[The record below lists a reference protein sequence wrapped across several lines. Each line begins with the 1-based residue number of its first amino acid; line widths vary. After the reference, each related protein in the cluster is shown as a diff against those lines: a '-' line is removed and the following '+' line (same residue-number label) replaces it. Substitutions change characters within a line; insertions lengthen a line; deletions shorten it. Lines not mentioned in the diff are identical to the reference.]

1 MNEETDSMQISMIAA
16 MAHDRVIGLDNQ
28 MPWHLPADLAHFK
41 RVTLGKPVLMGRK
54 TFESI
59 GRPLPGRRNLV
70 ISRNPDYQA
79 DGVEVIDSVEA
90 ALALLAAGDVA
101 SGEAVGEL
109 MVIGGGHLYAQLLP
123 SADRLY
129 LTRIDLAVEGDTR
142 FPAFDEGQ
150 WQLVESESH
159 PADEKNAYPY
169 RFETWQRR

>member
-1 MNEETDSMQISMIAA
+1 MMISMIAA

-70 ISRNPDYQA
+70 ISRNPDYRA

-90 ALALLAAGDVA
+90 ALALLADSDVA
-101 SGEAVGEL
+101 EL
-109 MVIGGGHLYAQLLP
+109 MVIGGGHLYGQLLP
-123 SADRLY
+123 RADRLY
-129 LTRIDLAVEGDTR
+129 LTRIDLAGGGYP
-142 FPAFDEGQ
+142 FPGLRRGR
-150 WQLVESESH
+150 LVLHRARVPS
-159 PADEKNAYPY
+159 A
-169 RFETWQRR
+169 

>member
-1 MNEETDSMQISMIAA
+1 MKISMIAA
-16 MAHDRVIGLDNQ
+16 MAHDRVIGKDNQ

-70 ISRNPDYQA
+70 ISRNPGYQA
-79 DGVEVIDSVEA
+79 EGIEVVGSVEA
-90 ALALLAAGDVA
+90 ALALLTG
-101 SGEAVGEL
+101 SAVEEL
-109 MVIGGGHLYAQLLP
+109 MVIGGGHLYAEMLP

-129 LTRIDLAVEGDTR
+129 LTQIDLAVEGDTR
-142 FPAFDEGQ
+142 FPAFDDGQ
-150 WQLVESESH
+150 WQRIDCESH
-159 PADEKNAYPY
+159 PADENNPHPY

>member
-1 MNEETDSMQISMIAA
+1 MKISMIAA
-16 MAHDRVIGLDNQ
+16 MAHDRVIGKDNQ

-79 DGVEVIDSVEA
+79 EGIEVVGSVEA
-90 ALALLAAGDVA
+90 ALALLAGSSV
-101 SGEAVGEL
+101 EEL
-109 MVIGGGHLYAQLLP
+109 MVIGGGHLYAEMLP
-123 SADRLY
+123 SADCLY

-142 FPAFDEGQ
+142 FPAFDDGQ
-150 WQLVESESH
+150 WQRVDFESH
-159 PADEKNAYPY
+159 PADEKNPHPY
-169 RFETWQRR
+169 SFEIWQRR

>member
-1 MNEETDSMQISMIAA
+1 MMISMIAA

-70 ISRNPDYQA
+70 ISRNPDYRA

-90 ALALLAAGDVA
+90 ALALLADSDVA
-101 SGEAVGEL
+101 EL
-109 MVIGGGHLYAQLLP
+109 MVIGGGHLYGQLLP
-123 SADRLY
+123 RADRLY

-142 FPAFDEGQ
+142 FPAFDEGD
-150 WQLVESESH
+150 WSCIERESH
-159 PADEKNAYPY
+159 QLDEKNPHPY
-169 RFETWQRR
+169 CFETWQRR

>member
-1 MNEETDSMQISMIAA
+1 MKISMIAA
-16 MAHDRVIGLDNQ
+16 MAHDRVIGKDNQ

-79 DGVEVIDSVEA
+79 EGIEVVGSVEA
-90 ALALLAAGDVA
+90 ALALLAGSSA
-101 SGEAVGEL
+101 EEL
-109 MVIGGGHLYAQLLP
+109 MVIGGGHLYAEMLP
-123 SADRLY
+123 SADCLY

-142 FPAFDEGQ
+142 FPAFDDGQ
-150 WQLVESESH
+150 WQRVDCESH
-159 PADEKNAYPY
+159 PADEKNPHPY
-169 RFETWQRR
+169 SFETWQRR

>member
-1 MNEETDSMQISMIAA
+1 MMISMIAA

-70 ISRNPDYQA
+70 ISRNPDYRA
-79 DGVEVIDSVEA
+79 DGVEVIDSVDA
-90 ALALLAAGDVA
+90 ALALLGNDVA
-101 SGEAVGEL
+101 EL
-109 MVIGGGHLYAQLLP
+109 MVIGGGHLYGQLLP
-123 SADRLY
+123 RADRLY

-142 FPAFDEGQ
+142 FPAFDEGD
-150 WQLVESESH
+150 WSCIERESH
-159 PADEKNAYPY
+159 QPDEKNPHSY
-169 RFETWQRR
+169 RFETWRRR

>member
-1 MNEETDSMQISMIAA
+1 MMISMIAA

-70 ISRNPDYQA
+70 ISRNPGYQA
-79 DGVEVIDSVEA
+79 GGVEVVGSVEA
-90 ALALLAAGDVA
+90 ALALLASSTV
-101 SGEAVGEL
+101 EEL
-109 MVIGGGHLYAQLLP
+109 MVIGGGHLYTEMLP

-129 LTRIDLAVEGDTR
+129 LTQIDLSVEGDTR
-142 FPAFDEGQ
+142 FPAFDDGQ
-150 WQLVESESH
+150 WLRIDCESH
-159 PADEKNAYPY
+159 PADEKNPHPY

>member
-1 MNEETDSMQISMIAA
+1 MKISMIAA
-16 MAHDRVIGLDNQ
+16 MAHDRVIGKDNQ

-79 DGVEVIDSVEA
+79 EGIEVVGSVEA
-90 ALALLAAGDVA
+90 ALALLAGSSV
-101 SGEAVGEL
+101 EEL
-109 MVIGGGHLYAQLLP
+109 MVIGGGHLYAEMLP
-123 SADRLY
+123 SADCLY

-142 FPAFDEGQ
+142 FPAFDDDQ
-150 WQLVESESH
+150 WQRVDCESH
-159 PADEKNAYPY
+159 SADEKNPHPY
-169 RFETWQRR
+169 SFETWQRR

>member
-1 MNEETDSMQISMIAA
+1 MKISMIAA
-16 MAHDRVIGLDNQ
+16 MAHDRVIGKDNQ

-79 DGVEVIDSVEA
+79 EGIEVVGSVEA
-90 ALALLAAGDVA
+90 ALALLAGSSV
-101 SGEAVGEL
+101 EEL
-109 MVIGGGHLYAQLLP
+109 MVIGGGHLYAEMLP
-123 SADRLY
+123 SADCLY

-142 FPAFDEGQ
+142 FPAFDYGQ
-150 WQLVESESH
+150 WQRVDCESH
-159 PADEKNAYPY
+159 PADEKNPHPY
-169 RFETWQRR
+169 SFEIWQRH

>member
-1 MNEETDSMQISMIAA
+1 MKISMIAA
-16 MAHDRVIGLDNQ
+16 MAHDRVIGKDNQ

-79 DGVEVIDSVEA
+79 EGIEVVGSVEA
-90 ALALLAAGDVA
+90 ALALLAGSSV
-101 SGEAVGEL
+101 EEL
-109 MVIGGGHLYAQLLP
+109 MVIGGGHLYAEMLP

-129 LTRIDLAVEGDTR
+129 LTQIDLAVEGDTR
-142 FPAFDEGQ
+142 FPAFDDGQ
-150 WQLVESESH
+150 WQRIDCESH
-159 PADEKNAYPY
+159 PADEKNPHPY
-169 RFETWQRR
+169 SFETWQRR

>member
-1 MNEETDSMQISMIAA
+1 MKISMIAA
-16 MAHDRVIGLDNQ
+16 MAHDRVIGKDNQ

-79 DGVEVIDSVEA
+79 EGIEVVGSVEA
-90 ALALLAAGDVA
+90 ALAQLAGSSV
-101 SGEAVGEL
+101 EEL
-109 MVIGGGHLYAQLLP
+109 MVIGGGHLYAEMLP
-123 SADRLY
+123 SADCLY

-142 FPAFDEGQ
+142 FPAFDDGQ
-150 WQLVESESH
+150 WQRVDCESH
-159 PADEKNAYPY
+159 PADEKNPHPY
-169 RFETWQRR
+169 SFETWLRR